1 MKKLKKAAGV
11 LLALALALVTLLGTG
26 TAVRAEDTA
35 STTTGNSLTIT
46 NTGATEHTFELYQIF
61 TGTYGDGTLGNIEWG
76 SGVTTKGQAAY
87 EAADKAKSLVNEA
100 DAKAFADELIDKG
113 YLTTPTTSK
122 VVASS
127 GTYTFENLAAGYYL
141 VIDKAKSQNYDPE
154 KNNQV
159 NGASTSYII
168 QVVGGKIESKTK
180 IQVPEIE
187 KKVAD
192 ANDSIEAAV
201 TDPLQVDKGAWKD
214 AADYD
219 IGDSIPYR
227 ITGTLPSNYGDYKTY
242 KTYTITD
249 TFSEGLTPPTRDLVT
264 VRLESNDSANQIQ
277 SMDITE
283 NFDITVSGQT
293 LTVALKS
300 DKDMKNITKNSS
312 DKIVVYYNAKLNEK
326 AIIGATGNPNTVN
339 LQYSNNPN
347 QGGSGEKGKTPDDT
361 NIVFTYELDV
371 NKFKDNNSDENKTN
385 EANFKLYKELSDGNV
400 KEISI
405 AAGIDD
411 KTYTAKG
418 LDDGTYI
425 LQETE
430 APNGYNRMEGSVN
443 FGEKS
448 YDNAFEFQIETEK
461 EDGMPPKLTSIMD
474 SKTGQSSD
482 DITEDATSGKIS
494 TDIIDQKGS
503 SLPTTGG
510 IGTTIFY
517 VIGSVLVIG
526 AGVLL
531 ITRRRMNKK
540 S

>member
-192 ANDSIEAAV
+192 ANNSIEAAV

-461 EDGMPPKLTSIMD
+461 EDGMPPKLTSIMA

>member
-461 EDGMPPKLTSIMD
+461 EDGMPPKLTSIMA

>member
-26 TAVRAEDTA
+26 TAVRADDTT
-35 STTTGNSLTIT
+35 STTTNSLTIT
-46 NTGATEHTFELYQIF
+46 NTGATAHTFELYQIF

-76 SGVTTKGQAAY
+76 SGVTTDGQAY
-87 EAADKAKSLVNEA
+87 YGKAADKAKSLADEA
-100 DAKAFADELIDKG
+100 GAKAFADELIDKG
-113 YLTTPTTSK
+113 YLTTPTTSND
-122 VVASS
+122 VASS

-168 QVVGGKIESKTK
+168 QVVGGEIKSNTK

-192 ANDSIEAAV
+192 ANDSIAAAV
-201 TDPLQVDKGAWKD
+201 TNPLQVDRGAWKD

-227 ITGTLPSNYGDYKTY
+227 ITGTLPSNYDDYKTY

-249 TFSEGLTPPTRDLVT
+249 TFSEGLTPPTGDLVK
-264 VRLESNDSANQIQ
+264 VHLESNDSANQIQ
-277 SMDITE
+277 STDITE
-283 NFDITVSGQT
+283 NFDIIVSGQT

-326 AIIGATGNPNTVN
+326 AKIGNTGNPNTVN

-371 NKFKDNNSDENKTN
+371 NKFKDSNSDENKTN
-385 EANFKLYKELSDGNV
+385 EANFKLYKELSDGTV
-400 KEISI
+400 QEISI
-405 AAGIDD
+405 AAGTND

-430 APNGYNRMEGSVN
+430 APTGYNRMEGSVN
-443 FGEKS
+443 FGKKS
-448 YDNAFEFQIETEK
+448 YDNAFEFKIETEK
-461 EDGMPPKLTSIMD
+461 EDGMAPKLRSIKA
-474 SKTGQSSD
+474 SKTGKSSD
-482 DITEDATSGKIS
+482 EITADATSGKIS

-503 SLPTTGG
+503 SLPSTGG